1 MAVRFSL
8 SELSAAAGQ
17 TRAREMKQTL
27 GVGRGRRLWWGG
39 EKIGSSN
46 WPIGHGS
53 DWVKDG
59 GLD

>member
-1 MAVRFSL
+1 MLLQGRP
-8 SELSAAAGQ
+8 
-17 TRAREMKQTL
+17 RAREMKQTL